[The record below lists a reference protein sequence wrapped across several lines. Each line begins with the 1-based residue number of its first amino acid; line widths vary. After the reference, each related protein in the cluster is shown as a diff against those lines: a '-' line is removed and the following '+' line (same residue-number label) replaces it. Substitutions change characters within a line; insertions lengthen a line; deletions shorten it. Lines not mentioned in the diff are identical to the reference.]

1 MSIFETSIVQ
11 GSPEWLAEKAG
22 RPSSSQFGEIIT
34 PGGAPSKQAT
44 KYLYALAGERLIGKK
59 AESYQNAT
67 MLRGSEMEAE
77 ARQFYEVVNDVE
89 VKQVGLCFHDEK
101 KRFCTSPDG
110 LVGEDGLLEIKCPSL
125 PVAVE
130 YLLNGTLPNIYL
142 PQCQGQL
149 FVSGRKWVDFLSYY
163 PGLKPLIL
171 RVPRDNVFIAKLQR
185 LLDDFCDELDEIE
198 RKLRALQ

>member
-1 MSIFETSIVQ
+1 MIILDCEQRDQAWFD
-11 GSPEWLAEKAG
+11 AKAG
-22 RPSSSQFGEIIT
+22 IPSTSQFGEIIT

-44 KYLYALAGERLIGKK
+44 KYLYTLAGERLIGKRS
-59 AESYQNAT
+59 ESYQNAA

-77 ARQFYEVVNDVE
+77 ARKFYEFVNKDVE
-89 VKQVGLCFHDEK
+89 VQQVGLCFADEQ

-110 LVGEDGLLEIKCPSL
+110 LVGEDGLLEIKCPTL

-171 RVPRDNVFIAKLQR
+171 RVPRDNVFISKLQR
-185 LLDDFCDELDEIE
+185 PLDDFCDELDAVTD
-198 RKLRALQ
+198 RLRALQ

>member
-1 MSIFETSIVQ
+1 VIILDCEQRDESWF
-11 GSPEWLAEKAG
+11 AEKAG
-22 RPSSSQFGEIIT
+22 RPSTSQFGEIIT

-44 KYLYALAGERLIGKK
+44 KYLYTLAGERLIGQK
-59 AESYQNAT
+59 AESWQNAA
-67 MLRGSEMEAE
+67 MARGVDLEGE

-89 VKQVGLCFHDEK
+89 VKQVGLCFADEQ
-101 KRFCTSPDG
+101 KRFCSSPDG
-110 LVGEDGLLEIKCPSL
+110 LVGEDGLLEIKCPTL

-149 FVSGRKWVDFLSYY
+149 FVTGRKWVDFLSYY

-171 RVPRDNVFIAKLQR
+171 RVYWDNVFIVKLKR
-185 LLDDFCDELDEIE
+185 LLDDFCDELDAVTD
-198 RKLRALQ
+198 RLRALQ

>member
-1 MSIFETSIVQ
+1 MIILDCEQRDQAWFD
-11 GSPEWLAEKAG
+11 AKAG
-22 RPSSSQFGEIIT
+22 IPSTSQFGEIIT

-44 KYLYALAGERLIGKK
+44 KYLYTLAGERLIGQK
-59 AESYQNAT
+59 AESWQNAA
-67 MLRGSEMEAE
+67 MARGVELEGE

-101 KRFCTSPDG
+101 KRFCSSPDG
-110 LVGEDGLLEIKCPSL
+110 LVGEDGLLEIKCPTL

-171 RVPRDNVFIAKLQR
+171 RVPRDNVFITKLKILLIEFCDQ
-185 LLDDFCDELDEIE
+185 LDDIE
-198 RKLRALQ
+198 KTLRGMK